1 MKTQINAISFAH
13 FCLFE
18 IELPIRY
25 IGNVGRLFSNPNG
38 TELDLSRSI
47 FAKEFP
53 SRCHGE
59 WGTYYNS
66 CLNLWT

>member
-38 TELDLSRSI
+38 TE
-47 FAKEFP
+47 FHFY
-53 SRCHGE
+53 G
-59 WGTYYNS
+59 
-66 CLNLWT
+66 